1 MAACLPDA
9 VSLTRF
15 PRGNESQE
23 EDVGE
28 YKTVWKQVEESQR
41 KLMLLEKD
49 TLLKSDTKHSL
60 LMIRNK
66 ALMDEYDEW
75 QRRSP
80 EVLPA
85 EPDVLIALGKE
96 ELQKVKDDLDMA
108 LAMVQLKN
116 KQLEEDLER
125 EQQWHED
132 QEKTL
137 GILNKIEEETKIQ
150 DEQASKKGLSDTIF
164 HDLQKKMLRLKRY
177 NEEIWTALGKFLQ
190 EQFPLPEKGESS
202 KRKKKPSEKPD
213 VKLITL
219 KEILELL
226 INKLM
231 ETPHEPYIR
240 VNDSFW
246 PPYVELLLRCGV
258 ALRHPGDPNRL
269 RLESF
274 HM

>member
-1 MAACLPDA
+1 
-9 VSLTRF
+9 
-15 PRGNESQE
+15 
-23 EDVGE
+23 
-28 YKTVWKQVEESQR
+28 
-41 KLMLLEKD
+41 
-49 TLLKSDTKHSL
+49 SL

-150 DEQASKKGLSDTIF
+150 DEQASKKGDTIF

-202 KRKKKPSEKPD
+202 KRKKTAVSIH
-213 VKLITL
+213 VGFVHFLIL
-219 KEILELL
+219 FVFQLL

-274 HM
+274 H